1 MTLSIIARS
10 FITGKPCRSNLTK
23 GCCARFRKDGRK
35 VRPNPPRN
43 NSRSQRVLWMLE
55 ELGVEYT
62 VVRYERD
69 AKTMLAPPALKEVHP
84 LGRSPVIRD
93 GDFVLAESGAILE
106 YLVER
111 YGGWALRSAARHARV
126 RDLPLLGPLCGRF
139 ADDAVA
145 GEALSRSCRRTGEGA
160 ARAHQRRCAHAPRI
174 RRRLARLFAILDGLD
189 THRGRCADEFSA
201 GGERGSGYARR
212 RSSTSE
218 SAVGSSA

>member
-1 MTLSIIARS
+1 MIEVHHL
-10 FITGKPCRSNLTK
+10 
-23 GCCARFRKDGRK
+23 
-35 VRPNPPRN
+35 N

-111 YGGWALRSAARHARV
+111 YGAGRFVPQRGTREYETCRYWVHYAEGSLMMQLLVKLYLDRV
-126 RDLPLLGPLCGRF
+126 GEPAKAQLERVNGAVRMHLAYVEDSLGSSQFLTGSTLTVADVQMSFPLEVSVAQSMLGDAHPRLKALLGRLHERPAYR
-139 ADDAVA
+139 A
-145 GEALSRSCRRTGEGA
+145 ALAKGGA
-160 ARAHQRRCAHAPRI
+160 
-174 RRRLARLFAILDGLD
+174 
-189 THRGRCADEFSA
+189 
-201 GGERGSGYARR
+201 YAY
-212 RSSTSE
+212 
-218 SAVGSSA
+218 AK